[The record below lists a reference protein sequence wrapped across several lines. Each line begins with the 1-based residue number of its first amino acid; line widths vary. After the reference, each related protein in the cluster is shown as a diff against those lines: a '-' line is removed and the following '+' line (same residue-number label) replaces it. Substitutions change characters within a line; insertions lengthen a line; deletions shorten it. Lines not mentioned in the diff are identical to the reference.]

1 MCYNVQYFK
10 IYYDNN
16 TKRVM
21 KKVVRAGARSPRGSC
36 ILQSCSIGD

>member
-1 MCYNVQYFK
+1 MWYNVQYFK